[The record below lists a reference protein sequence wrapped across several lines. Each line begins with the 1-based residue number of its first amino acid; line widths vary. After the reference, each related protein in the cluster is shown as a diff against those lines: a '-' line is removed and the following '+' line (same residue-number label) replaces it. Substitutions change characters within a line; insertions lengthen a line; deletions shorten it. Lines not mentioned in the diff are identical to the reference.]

1 MSNSQIDDCTQDWT
15 FKENSADFVH
25 VRWLVGSIPDWTA
38 LFKQAYR
45 CLKPGAYLESH
56 EASARVLSD
65 DGSVH
70 DDSALGQWGE
80 IFIEGGRKIGRP
92 FTVVEDDLQKKAMEA
107 AGFIDVKVTT
117 LKVSTPFSRK
127 PHHNS
132 RTSSVPSADGQRTRN
147 SRRWGGT

>member
-15 FKENSADFVH
+15 FKENSTDFVH

-117 LKVSTPFSRK
+117 FKVNTPFSRK

-147 SRRWGGT
+147 STRWVGT

>member
-1 MSNSQIDDCTQDWT
+1 M
-15 FKENSADFVH
+15 H

-70 DDSALGQWGE
+70 DGSALGQWGE

-92 FTVVEDDLQKKAMEA
+92 FTVVEDELQKKAMEE
-107 AGFIDVKVTT
+107 AGFVNIKVTT
-117 LKVSTPFSRK
+117 LKVSIPFPKR
-127 PHHNS
+127 HRRNS
-132 RTSSVPSADGQRTRN
+132 HMSSVPSVGGQRTRS
-147 SRRWGGT
+147 SRRWAGT